1 MIEGDKMKKE
11 LFGQID
17 FTHNNTD
24 YYIDYEVE
32 YVLDHYDSDN
42 YLSFWVMDCLDYVVS
57 DTDGTK
63 VSDNNVLLKA
73 EQLLEK
79 ELDFLDIE

>member
-1 MIEGDKMKKE
+1 MKKE

-17 FTHNNTD
+17 FTHNNTN

-32 YVLDHYDSDN
+32 YVLNQYHPDN
-42 YLSFWVMDCLDYVVS
+42 YLSFWTSEHWIENRLYWVVS

-63 VSDNNVLLKA
+63 ISNKEVLLKA
-73 EQLLEK
+73 EKLLEK
-79 ELDFLDIE
+79 ELDYLDIE

>member
-1 MIEGDKMKKE
+1 MKKE

-24 YYIDYEVE
+24 YYIEYEVS
-32 YVLDHYDSDN
+32 YVSDENYGYIEDHLY
-42 YLSFWVMDCLDYVVS
+42 YVVS

-63 VSDNNVLLKA
+63 VNNNDVLLKA
-73 EQLLEK
+73 EKLVEK